1 MIICYR
7 LSKKSQSRLCNKYPG
22 EKNKYFK
29 IQISMSEDVK
39 WSEDILKKLTLRDE
53 YEKKDS
59 KYFKAFTQLSQN
71 TRLKDVDRDDGGQ
84 DYNKVVNENNQ
95 LKNEVESLTS
105 NLNQAT
111 INLEKSELQYNQLFK
126 TQSQLERQ
134 VKSLNSKI
142 KSLNL
147 EILEKNKSIEIVNDE
162 LLLNQIQT
170 NVLNDRIHKLS
181 KENEKLVERWIEK
194 VKNDAEKLNDAN
206 EFLESVNRK

>member
-1 MIICYR
+1 
-7 LSKKSQSRLCNKYPG
+7 
-22 EKNKYFK
+22 
-29 IQISMSEDVK
+29 MSEDVK

-71 TRLKDVDRDDGGQ
+71 TRLKVVDRDDGGQ

-111 INLEKSELQYNQLFK
+111 INLEKSGLQYNQLFK